1 MSEFFSSDL
10 WMSIVSML
18 PAVGGIVGMVIT
30 ALLTIKKTAAAIT
43 ELKNSKELAA
53 LLAELKAE
61 REENKQL
68 RKLYTKLELELSRIK
83 PVGHVEDKE

>member
-1 MSEFFSSDL
+1 MTEFFQGDV
-10 WMSIVSML
+10 WMSIVAML
-18 PAVGGIVGMVIT
+18 PAVGGIIGMVIT
-30 ALLTIKKTAAAIT
+30 ALLTIRKVAIAIT

-68 RKLYTKLELELSRIK
+68 RKMYEKLQVELTRIK
-83 PVGHVEDKE
+83 PAGYTEDKE